1 MSTDK
6 DISEVIE
13 EEALKLEAGDDSPD
27 VTEVEEEVVLDE
39 AETDEPETTEEEEA
53 EVTSETEEEI
63 TEQVEDALA
72 APENWSEDIRDAFS
86 KADPTTQ
93 QVWLDQQKEFQRG
106 FNTVSQEAAELRRGE
121 EKFRDVQDV
130 LDQVIPAWQS
140 QGMSPA
146 QGLGQ
151 LVQLGMA
158 YASNPQDTILH
169 LAKMAGLDINDIG
182 KDAPYR
188 TSDDIQRDE
197 TISQLQARLNH
208 FENTAQ
214 SGRVES
220 LESEINAFQ
229 AETDAEGNLAHPFFA
244 ESMGNIQNL
253 FQRGF
258 NGTLQEAYYY
268 HVFQTPELRQKM
280 MASVPAPN
288 VPQTDQSRNA
298 AAQKAI
304 NASSQRVKQARPAPN
319 VNTEL
324 DDLSQEELVARI
336 AAQMEAKGGANL
348 NHHKETYTCLL
359 IFPNW

>member
-1 MSTDK
+1 MAKEK

-13 EEALKLEAGDDSPD
+13 EEAAKLEGGDEAE
-27 VTEVEEEVVLDE
+27 VTDVEEEVELGE
-39 AETDEPETTEEEEA
+39 TETDEPETTTEEEE
-53 EVTSETEEEI
+53 EVTQKTEEEAAELV
-63 TEQVEDALA
+63 EQALQ
-72 APENWSEDIRDAFS
+72 APENWSEDIRDAFA
-86 KADPTTQ
+86 KADPVTQ

-106 FNTVSQEAAELRRGE
+106 FNTVSQEAAELRRYE
-121 EKFRDVQDV
+121 EKNRDVQDV
-130 LDQVIPAWQS
+130 LNQVIPAWQS

-169 LAKMAGLDINDIG
+169 LAKMAGLDINEIG
-182 KDAPYR
+182 RDAPYR
-188 TSDDIQRDE
+188 TSDDIARDE
-197 TISQLQARLNH
+197 TISQLQARLQQ
-208 FENTAQ
+208 FENQAQ
-214 SGRVES
+214 SGRVEA

-244 ESMGNIQNL
+244 ESMGDIQNL
-253 FQRGF
+253 FEKGF
-258 NGTLQEAYYY
+258 NGTLQEAYEY
-268 HVFQTPELRQKM
+268 HVFRTPELRQKM
-280 MASVPAPN
+280 MAAVPAPN

-336 AAQMEAKGGANL
+336 AAQMEAKGGAN
-348 NHHKETYTCLL
+348 
-359 IFPNW
+359 